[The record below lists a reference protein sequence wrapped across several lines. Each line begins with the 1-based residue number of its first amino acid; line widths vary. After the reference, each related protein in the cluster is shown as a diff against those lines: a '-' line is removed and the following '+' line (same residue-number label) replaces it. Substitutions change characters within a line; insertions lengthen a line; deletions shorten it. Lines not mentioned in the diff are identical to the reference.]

1 MSAVVTTS
9 CPDLELIASGK
20 VRDLYRIDASTLL
33 FVATDRISA
42 FDVIMDNGIP
52 NKGKLLTEIS
62 IFWFSLLKDV
72 LPNHFITA
80 NFDEFPAKVQPY
92 RAQLEGRSM
101 LVKSLRV
108 LPIESIVRGYITGS
122 AWSEYKKKGTVCD
135 IQLPAGMQQSQAFPE
150 PLWTPSTKA
159 EIGDHDENIH
169 PSKAAGIIG
178 EKHAADMARIS
189 VELYTKARDYALERG
204 IIIADTKFEFGV
216 DENDTLYLI
225 DEVLTPDSSRFWPAS
240 SYKLGVEQDSF
251 DKQYLRNYL
260 LNSGFDKNKDKGI
273 TLPED
278 IIAETMKKY
287 QEAYKLLTG
296 KDAQL

>member
-1 MSAVVTTS
+1 MTAVVTTN
-9 CPDLELIASGK
+9 CPDLELIARGK
-20 VRDLYRIDASTLL
+20 VRDLYRVDASSLL

-42 FDVIMDNGIP
+42 FDVIMQNGIT

-62 IFWFSLLKDV
+62 IFWFSYLKDV
-72 LPNHFITA
+72 LPNHLMTA
-80 NFDEFPAKVQPY
+80 NFDEMPEKVKQY
-92 RAQLEGRSM
+92 RSQLEGRSM

-135 IQLPAGMQQSQAFPE
+135 IALPAGMQESQAFSE

-178 EKHAADMARIS
+178 EKHAAEMARIS
-189 VELYTKARDYALERG
+189 VELYTKARNYALEHG

-225 DEVLTPDSSRFWPAS
+225 DEVLTPDSSRFWPAA
-240 SYKLGVEQDSF
+240 SYKVGTGQDSF

-260 LNSGFDKNKDKGI
+260 ESIGFDKSTGI

-278 IIAETMKKY
+278 VVVNTMAKY

>member
-1 MSAVVTTS
+1 MSAVVTTN
-9 CPDLELIASGK
+9 CPDLELIARGK
-20 VRDLYRIDASTLL
+20 VRDLYRVDANSLL

-42 FDVIMDNGIP
+42 YDVIMNNGIT

-62 IFWFSLLKDV
+62 IFWFSFLKDV
-72 LPNHFITA
+72 LPNHLITA
-80 NFDEFPAKVQPY
+80 NFEEMPDKVKQY
-92 RAQLEGRSM
+92 RSQLEGRSM

-135 IQLPAGMQQSQAFPE
+135 IALPAGMQESEAFPE

-178 EKHAADMARIS
+178 EKHAAEMARIS
-189 VELYTKARDYALERG
+189 IELYTKARDYAKKHG

-240 SYKLGVEQDSF
+240 SYKVGQGQDSF

-260 LNSGFDKNKDKGI
+260 DSIGFDKSAGI
-273 TLPED
+273 TLPD
-278 IIAETMKKY
+278 DVVAKTMDKY

-296 KDAQL
+296 KEISL

>member
-1 MSAVVTTS
+1 MAAVVSTS
-9 CPDLELIASGK
+9 CPDLKLIARGK
-20 VRDLYRIDASTLL
+20 VRDLYEVDEHSLL

-42 FDVIMDNGIP
+42 FDVIMQNGIT

-62 IFWFSLLKDV
+62 IFWFSYLKDV
-72 LPNHFITA
+72 LPNHLITA
-80 NFDEFPAKVQPY
+80 DFEKMPAKVQQY
-92 RAQLEGRSM
+92 RSQLEGRSM
-101 LVKSLRV
+101 LVKKLRV

-135 IQLPAGMQQSQAFPE
+135 IALPAGMQESEAFPE

-178 EKHAADMARIS
+178 ERHAAEMAKVSI
-189 VELYTKARDYALERG
+189 ELYTKARDYASEHG

-216 DENDTLYLI
+216 DENDNLYLI
-225 DEVLTPDSSRFWPAS
+225 DEVLTPDSSRFWPAAT
-240 SYKLGVEQDSF
+240 YKVGAGQDSF

-260 LNSGFDKNKDKGI
+260 DSIGFDKSQGI
-273 TLPED
+273 TLPENVVTN
-278 IIAETMKKY
+278 TMAKY

>member
-1 MSAVVTTS
+1 MAAVVTTT
-9 CPDLELIASGK
+9 CPDLELIARGK
-20 VRDLYRIDASTLL
+20 VRDLYRVDANSLL

-42 FDVIMDNGIP
+42 YDVIMNNGIT

-62 IFWFSLLKDV
+62 IFWFSFLKDV
-72 LPNHFITA
+72 LPNHLITA
-80 NFDEFPAKVQPY
+80 NFEEMPAKVQQY
-92 RAQLEGRSM
+92 RNQLEGRSM

-135 IQLPAGMQQSQAFPE
+135 IALPEGMQESQAFPE

-189 VELYTKARDYALERG
+189 IELYTKARDYALQRG

-225 DEVLTPDSSRFWPAS
+225 DEVLTPDSSRFWPAAT
-240 SYKLGVEQDSF
+240 YKIGTGQDSF

-260 LNSGFDKNKDKGI
+260 DSIGFDRSAGI

-278 IIAETMKKY
+278 VIVNTMAKY

-296 KDAQL
+296 KDATHL

>member
-1 MSAVVTTS
+1 MTAVVTTS
-9 CPDLELIASGK
+9 CPDLELIARGK
-20 VRDLYRIDASTLL
+20 VRDLYRVDANTLL

-42 FDVIMDNGIP
+42 FDVIMNNGIT

-62 IFWFSLLKDV
+62 IFWFSHLKDV
-72 LPNHFITA
+72 LPNHLITA
-80 NFDEFPAKVQPY
+80 NFDEMPDKVKQY
-92 RAQLEGRSM
+92 RDQLEGRSM

-135 IQLPAGMQQSQAFPE
+135 ITLPKGMQESQAFPE

-169 PSKAAGIIG
+169 PSKVPAIIG
-178 EKHAADMARIS
+178 EKHAAEMAKIS
-189 VELYTKARDYALERG
+189 VELYTKARDYALEHG

-240 SYKLGVEQDSF
+240 TYKVGAGQDSF

-260 LNSGFDKNKDKGI
+260 ESIGFDKTNGI

-278 IIAETMKKY
+278 VVTETMAKY

>member
-1 MSAVVTTS
+1 MAAVVTTS
-9 CPDLELIASGK
+9 CPDLELIARGK
-20 VRDLYRIDASTLL
+20 VRDLYRVDEHSLL

-42 FDVIMDNGIP
+42 FDVIMNNGIT

-62 IFWFSLLKDV
+62 VFWFSLLKDV
-72 LPNHFITA
+72 LPNHLITA
-80 NFDEFPAKVQPY
+80 NFDQMPAKVKQY
-92 RAQLEGRSM
+92 RDQLEGRSM

-135 IQLPAGMQQSQAFPE
+135 IQLPEGMQESQPFPE

-169 PSKAAGIIG
+169 PNKVPAIIG
-178 EKHAADMARIS
+178 EKHAAEMARVS
-189 VELYTKARDYALERG
+189 VELYTKARNYAAEHG

-216 DENDTLYLI
+216 DEHDNLYLI

-240 SYKLGVEQDSF
+240 TYKVGAGQDSF

-260 LNSGFDKNKDKGI
+260 ESVGFDKTKGI

-278 IIAETMKKY
+278 VVVQTMAKY

>member
-1 MSAVVTTS
+1 MAAVVTTT
-9 CPDLELIASGK
+9 CPDLELIARGK
-20 VRDLYRIDASTLL
+20 VRDLYRVDANSLL

-42 FDVIMDNGIP
+42 YDVIMNNGIT

-62 IFWFSLLKDV
+62 IFWFSFLKDV
-72 LPNHFITA
+72 LPNHLITA
-80 NFDEFPAKVQPY
+80 NFEEMPAKVQQY
-92 RAQLEGRSM
+92 RSQLEGRSM

-108 LPIESIVRGYITGS
+108 LPIESIVRGYISGS
-122 AWSEYKKKGTVCD
+122 AWKEYKKKGTVCD
-135 IQLPAGMQQSQAFPE
+135 IALPEGMQQSQAFPE

-189 VELYTKARDYALERG
+189 IELYSKARDYALERG

-225 DEVLTPDSSRFWPAS
+225 DEVLTPDSSRFWPAAT
-240 SYKLGVEQDSF
+240 YKIGADQDSF

-260 LNSGFDKNKDKGI
+260 DSIGFDRSAGI

-278 IIAETMKKY
+278 VIINTMAKY

-296 KDAQL
+296 KDATHL

>member
-1 MSAVVTTS
+1 MAAVVTTT
-9 CPDLELIASGK
+9 CPDLELIARGK
-20 VRDLYRIDASTLL
+20 VRDLYRVDANSLL

-42 FDVIMDNGIP
+42 YDVIMNNGIT

-62 IFWFSLLKDV
+62 IFWFSFLKDV
-72 LPNHFITA
+72 LPNHLITA
-80 NFDEFPAKVQPY
+80 NFEEMPAKVQQY
-92 RAQLEGRSM
+92 RNQLEGRSM

-135 IQLPAGMQQSQAFPE
+135 IALPEGMQESQAFPE

-178 EKHAADMARIS
+178 EKHASEMARIS
-189 VELYTKARDYALERG
+189 IELYTKARDYALERG
-204 IIIADTKFEFGV
+204 IIIADTKLEFGV

-225 DEVLTPDSSRFWPAS
+225 DEVLTPDSSRFWPAAT
-240 SYKLGVEQDSF
+240 YKIGTGQDSF

-260 LNSGFDKNKDKGI
+260 DSIGFDRSAGI

-278 IIAETMKKY
+278 VIANTMAKY

-296 KDAQL
+296 KDATHL

>member
-1 MSAVVTTS
+1 MTAVVTTS
-9 CPDLELIASGK
+9 CPDLELIARGK
-20 VRDLYRIDASTLL
+20 VRDLYRVDQHSLL

-42 FDVIMDNGIP
+42 FDVIMNNGIT

-62 IFWFSLLKDV
+62 IFWFSYLKDV
-72 LPNHFITA
+72 MPNHLITA
-80 NFDEFPAKVQPY
+80 DFEEMPEKVKQY
-92 RAQLEGRSM
+92 RDQLEGRSM

-122 AWSEYKKKGTVCD
+122 AWKEYQQKGTVCD
-135 IQLPAGMQQSQAFPE
+135 IPLPAGMKESEAFPK

-169 PSKAAGIIG
+169 PSKAASILG
-178 EKHAADMARIS
+178 EKHATEMARVS
-189 VELYTKARDYALERG
+189 LELYTKARDFALERG

-240 SYKLGVEQDSF
+240 SYKLGAGQDSF

-260 LNSGFDKNKDKGI
+260 ESIGFDKSTGI
-273 TLPED
+273 TLPEHVVVN
-278 IIAETMKKY
+278 TMAKY

>member
-1 MSAVVTTS
+1 MAVVTTT
-9 CPDLELIASGK
+9 CPDLELIARGK
-20 VRDLYRIDASTLL
+20 VRDLYRVDANSLL

-42 FDVIMDNGIP
+42 YDVIMNNGIT

-62 IFWFSLLKDV
+62 IFWFSFLKDV
-72 LPNHFITA
+72 LPNHLITA
-80 NFDEFPAKVQPY
+80 NFEEMPAKVQQY
-92 RAQLEGRSM
+92 RNQLEGRSM

-135 IQLPAGMQQSQAFPE
+135 IALPEGMQESQAFPE

-159 EIGDHDENIH
+159 EIGGHDENIH

-189 VELYTKARDYALERG
+189 IELYTKARDYALERG

-240 SYKLGVEQDSF
+240 TYKIGTGQNSF

-260 LNSGFDKNKDKGI
+260 DSIGFDRSGAGI

-278 IIAETMKKY
+278 VVVNTMAKY

-296 KDAQL
+296 KDATL

>member
-1 MSAVVTTS
+1 MAAVVTTS
-9 CPDLELIASGK
+9 CPDLELIARGK
-20 VRDLYRIDASTLL
+20 VRDLYRVDANTLL

-42 FDVIMDNGIP
+42 FDVIMNNGIT

-62 IFWFSLLKDV
+62 IFWFSHLKDV
-72 LPNHFITA
+72 LPNHLITA
-80 NFDEFPAKVQPY
+80 NFDEMPDKVKQY
-92 RAQLEGRSM
+92 RDQLEGRSM

-135 IQLPAGMQQSQAFPE
+135 ITLPKGMQESQAFPE

-169 PSKAAGIIG
+169 PSKVPAIIG
-178 EKHAADMARIS
+178 EKHAAEMAKIS
-189 VELYTKARDYALERG
+189 VELYTKARDYALEHG

-240 SYKLGVEQDSF
+240 TYKVGAGQDSF

-260 LNSGFDKNKDKGI
+260 ESIGFDKTNGI

-278 IIAETMKKY
+278 VVTETMAKY

>member
-1 MSAVVTTS
+1 MAAVVTTT
-9 CPDLELIASGK
+9 CPDLELIARGK
-20 VRDLYRIDASTLL
+20 VRDLYRVDQHSLL

-42 FDVIMDNGIP
+42 FDVIMNNGIA

-62 IFWFSLLKDV
+62 VFWFSYLKDV
-72 LPNHFITA
+72 LPNHLITA
-80 NFDEFPAKVQPY
+80 DFEEMPEKVKQY
-92 RAQLEGRSM
+92 RDQLEGRSM

-122 AWSEYKKKGTVCD
+122 AWKEYQQKGTVCD
-135 IQLPAGMQQSQAFPE
+135 ISLPAGMKESEAFPE

-169 PSKAAGIIG
+169 PSKAAAILG
-178 EKHAADMARIS
+178 EKHAAEMARVS
-189 VELYTKARDYALERG
+189 LELYTKARDFALERG

-240 SYKLGVEQDSF
+240 SYKLGTGQDSF

-260 LNSGFDKNKDKGI
+260 ESIGFDKSTGI

-278 IIAETMKKY
+278 VVVNTMAKY